1 MPLPLKPLP
10 EVVSCEIVR
19 LAFPVLLTEIAC
31 VPLIPTMTL
40 PKFTLAGLALSCA
53 TGAATPEP
61 LSVTEVGLFDALLTN
76 EICPEALPVVVGE
89 NCAE

>member
-1 MPLPLKPLP
+1 
-10 EVVSCEIVR
+10 
-19 LAFPVLLTEIAC
+19 
-31 VPLIPTMTL
+31 MTL

-76 EICPEALPVVVGE
+76 EICPEALPVVAGE